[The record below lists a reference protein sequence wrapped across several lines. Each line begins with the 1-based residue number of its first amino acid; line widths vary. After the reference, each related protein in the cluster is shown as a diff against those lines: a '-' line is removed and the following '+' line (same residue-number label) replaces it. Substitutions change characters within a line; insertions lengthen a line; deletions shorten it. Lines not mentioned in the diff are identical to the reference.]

1 MFVLVAQASA
11 SAVAPNG
18 GASGGEV
25 LREAGL
31 SGSSWSRWLE
41 SWLGTQ
47 NTGGP
52 TAWVQS
58 FVGSLVE
65 RHDVAIAVAAGIV
78 LALGLFGLVAG
89 GRLARPMLASI
100 AAGLGAVVGAL
111 LPGDLIATFGGG
123 PEWRVLAMGAGVVI
137 GGAVGAA
144 LFRPAMAVA
153 GASAGGVA
161 AAGVL
166 TLMALLGTGW
176 LAGGE
181 VKEEIARES
190 NQKNFQGSFVVSR
203 VVLSHERLRVGEGFA
218 ALNDAIRE
226 PGRVPETLAADALKR
241 SVVTTWERVP
251 LRAKN
256 TIWLSLIAGGLVGLI
271 AGALWPRRVARFV
284 ASLLGASAVVAAGIT
299 LGAVAGVGLSW
310 NAAEVAPAALIVW
323 LALAIVGSMV
333 QTARERTRSG
343 GAVEAA

>member
-1 MFVLVAQASA
+1 
-11 SAVAPNG
+11 
-18 GASGGEV
+18 
-25 LREAGL
+25 
-31 SGSSWSRWLE
+31 
-41 SWLGTQ
+41 
-47 NTGGP
+47 
-52 TAWVQS
+52 
-58 FVGSLVE
+58 
-65 RHDVAIAVAAGIV
+65 
-78 LALGLFGLVAG
+78 
-89 GRLARPMLASI
+89 
-100 AAGLGAVVGAL
+100 
-111 LPGDLIATFGGG
+111 
-123 PEWRVLAMGAGVVI
+123 
-137 GGAVGAA
+137 
-144 LFRPAMAVA
+144 MAVA

-166 TLMALLGTGW
+166 TLMSLLGTGW

-190 NQKNFQGSFVVSR
+190 DQKNFQGSFVVSR

-256 TIWLSLIAGGLVGLI
+256 TIWLSLIAGGLVGLL
-271 AGALWPRRVARFV
+271 AGALWPRRAARFV
-284 ASLLGASAVVAAGIT
+284 ASLLGASAVVTAGIT
-299 LGAVAGVGLSW
+299 LGAVAGVGLNW